1 MKVKGSDGG
10 QDMQPLLKA
19 ENLVKRYA
27 KRSLAGAREQLLA
40 LDGVSFTIL
49 PGTTLA
55 VVGESGSGKS
65 TLASCLACLESP
77 TAGNIWFEG
86 RDLVKLGER
95 ARRQVR
101 PQIQLIFQDPAS
113 SLNPRWSVLEIL
125 VEPLI
130 VQRKFKR
137 QEMKQRA
144 NSLLERVG
152 LSPDIVERLP
162 TELSGGQR
170 QRLAIARALALEPK
184 LLILDEALSALDCS
198 VQAQIANLL
207 MELQS
212 SLGMTYLFITHDL
225 AMAAYLAD
233 EIAVMNRGRIAE
245 QGPAEKILK
254 QPQHE
259 TTLRLLAAVPRITRA
274 TLPAVEQ

>member
-1 MKVKGSDGG
+1 
-10 QDMQPLLKA
+10 MQPLLKA
-19 ENLVKRYA
+19 ENLLKRYA
-27 KRSLAGAREQLLA
+27 KRSLAGAREELLA
-40 LDGVSFTIL
+40 LDGVSLTIF

-86 RDLVKLGER
+86 KDLVKLGAR

-113 SLNPRWSVLEIL
+113 SLNPRWRVLEIL

-130 VQRKFKR
+130 LQRKFKPE
-137 QEMKQRA
+137 EMKQHA
-144 NSLLERVG
+144 NSLLARVG

-212 SLGMTYLFITHDL
+212 TQGMTYLFITHDL

-233 EIAVMNRGRIAE
+233 EMAVMNRGRIVE

-259 TTLRLLAAVPRITRA
+259 TTLRLLAAVARITRA
-274 TLPAVEQ
+274 ALPAVEQ

>member
-19 ENLVKRYA
+19 ESLVKRYA
-27 KRSLAGAREQLLA
+27 KRSLAGAREELLA
-40 LDGVSFTIL
+40 LDGVSFTIFS
-49 PGTTLA
+49 GTTLA

-77 TAGNIWFEG
+77 AAGNIWFEG
-86 RDLVKLGER
+86 KDLVKLGER
-95 ARRQVR
+95 ACRQVR

-130 VQRKFKR
+130 LQRKFKR
-137 QEMKQRA
+137 EEMKQRA

-152 LSPDIVERLP
+152 LSPDIVGRLP

-233 EIAVMNRGRIAE
+233 EIAVMNRGRIVE

-259 TTLRLLAAVPRITRA
+259 TTLRLLAAMPRITRSA
-274 TLPAVEQ
+274 LPAVEQ

>member
-1 MKVKGSDGG
+1 MKVEATATGKNVH
-10 QDMQPLLKA
+10 PLLKV
-19 ENLVKRYA
+19 ENLVKRYT
-27 KRSLAGAREQLLA
+27 KRSLAGTPEELLA
-40 LDGVSFTIL
+40 LDSVSFTVF

-77 TAGNIWFEG
+77 TSGKIWFE
-86 RDLVKLGER
+86 DKDIVKVEER
-95 ARRQVR
+95 VRRQLR

-125 VEPLI
+125 LEPLI
-130 VQRKFKR
+130 LRRKFTR
-137 QEMKQRA
+137 EEMKQCA
-144 NSLLERVG
+144 SSLLERVG
-152 LSPDIVERLP
+152 LSPDIVEQLP

-212 SLGMTYLFITHDL
+212 SLGMTYLFVTHDL
-225 AMAAYLAD
+225 AMAVYLAD
-233 EIAVMNRGRIAE
+233 EIAVMDRGRIVE
-245 QGPAEKILK
+245 QGRAQKILK
-254 QPQHE
+254 QPEQE
-259 TTLRLLAAVPRITRA
+259 TTRQLLAAVPRLT
-274 TLPAVEQ
+274 

>member
-1 MKVKGSDGG
+1 MKVEASAVG
-10 QDMQPLLKA
+10 QNMQPLLKV

-27 KRSLAGAREQLLA
+27 KRSLSDAREDLLA
-40 LDGVSFTIL
+40 LDDVSFTIFR
-49 PGTTLA
+49 GTTLA
-55 VVGESGSGKS
+55 IVGESGSGKS

-86 RDLVKLGER
+86 KDIVKLGDR

-113 SLNPRWSVLEIL
+113 SLNPRWSIFEIL

-130 VQRKFKR
+130 LQRKFTR
-137 QEMKQRA
+137 EEMIQHA

-152 LSPDIVERLP
+152 LSPDIMQRPP

-170 QRLAIARALALEPK
+170 QRLAIARALALAPK

-207 MELQS
+207 MDLQT
-212 SLGMTYLFITHDL
+212 SLGMAYLFITHDL
-225 AMAAYLAD
+225 AMAAHLAD
-233 EIAVMNRGRIAE
+233 EIAVMNRGRIVE
-245 QGPAEKILK
+245 QGPAEKIFEL
-254 QPQHE
+254 PQHE
-259 TTLRLLAAVPRITRA
+259 TTRQLLAAVPRITRA
-274 TLPAVEQ
+274 AQPAVEQ

>member
-1 MKVKGSDGG
+1 
-10 QDMQPLLKA
+10 MQPLLKV
-19 ENLVKRYA
+19 ENLLKRYA
-27 KRSLAGAREQLLA
+27 KGSLTGAREELLA
-40 LDGVSFTIL
+40 LDNVSFTIF

-65 TLASCLACLESP
+65 TLASCLACLEAP
-77 TAGNIWFEG
+77 TTGNIWFEG
-86 RDLVKLGER
+86 KDIVKLGER

-101 PQIQLIFQDPAS
+101 PQIQLMFQDPAS
-113 SLNPRWSVLEIL
+113 SLNPRWSLLEIL

-130 VQRKFKR
+130 LQRKLKR
-137 QEMKQRA
+137 EEMKQQA

-152 LSPDIVERLP
+152 LFPDIVERLP

-225 AMAAYLAD
+225 AMAAHLAD
-233 EIAVMNRGRIAE
+233 EITVMDRGRIVE
-245 QGPAEKILK
+245 QGPAQKILK
-254 QPQHE
+254 QPEQAI
-259 TTLRLLAAVPRITRA
+259 TRQLLAAVPRF
-274 TLPAVEQ
+274 TLARPSLEQ